1 MFYVLIKMYEHQSY
15 CNVLDAAG
23 ENSWI
28 KVIKKILIQVL
39 VFGFFFVV
47 HVCYNIRHQ
56 TIK

>member
-28 KVIKKILIQVL
+28 KVIKKILIRVL
-39 VFGFFFVV
+39 VFWFFFVV
-47 HVCYNIRHQ
+47 HVCY
-56 TIK
+56 